1 MDLLEMPLEA
11 VALRFY
17 SLPAVVAGGSIWTC
31 LAIIAAAAIGLW
43 RIRTVGSRSESS
55 SSSSSSSSSLLTSS
69 PPPSPSP
76 SPSLSKPIERPIL
89 SRFELDEEVGTPK
102 VRFTA
107 YYNDAADCLGCCRVD
122 DDDDVGG
129 DNEEREVEADDAV
142 SDGVNGDSRKRLSKP
157 SWAGDVPKWE
167 VPALSGNGDLGW
179 YRYQDMTALNG
190 SVVRLWDGDGGLTAA
205 SPRRRGIMGIYH
217 FRELFFD

>member
-55 SSSSSSSSSLLTSS
+55 SSSSSSSLLTSS

-76 SPSLSKPIERPIL
+76 SPNLSTPIERPIL
-89 SRFELDEEVGTPK
+89 SRFELGEEVGMPK

-122 DDDDVGG
+122 DDDDDDG
-129 DNEEREVEADDAV
+129 DGDSEEREVEADGAV
-142 SDGVNGDSRKRLSKP
+142 SDGVNGDSQKRLSKP
-157 SWAGDVPKWE
+157 GWAGDVPKWE

-179 YRYQDMTALNG
+179 YRCQDMTALNG
-190 SVVRLWDGDGGLTAA
+190 SVVRLWDGDGGLTA

-217 FRELFFD
+217 